1 MEYIK
6 ARGIWYRSELNTIR
20 KKKDVF
26 LQPLFEA
33 LTNAWEAI
41 GEKYG
46 QEHLSD
52 GDISI
57 DIFLRETRGL
67 LEDKFYDLSE
77 IVIRDN
83 GIGLTD
89 KSYERL
95 INLRDNTKHFLNK
108 GTGRVQYIHFFDETV
123 MDSLYDINGV
133 LKRRKVTLSKNDF
146 FLANNAIMRLDLEED
161 GVDGV
166 SGTIVTFKSPLDEK
180 DAALFAAI
188 DSQALKK
195 EFIRHFLVLLSD
207 NRDVLPKIEIHRY
220 VADELLDCADI
231 TKYDIPE
238 PDKTDNV
245 SVHYSTLDERNKIKQ
260 LDKSEDFTLRAFVH
274 SEYDLEK
281 NVIYLVS
288 KGQLATSIAIDT
300 LQEKEVVDGKRY
312 MFFLSGSY
320 IDTNDSDDRGELRL
334 ISSKEFKKQET
345 SLFFSEEIILLDD
358 IKEAT
363 NAKIKDLYQEIEEKN
378 VETQRNIE
386 TLQEMFL
393 LDPKLIETF
402 RSKIK
407 NTDTDEQILTKIYQS
422 DAQVKAE
429 QDAKIKRQ
437 FEEIEA
443 LLPTDADYQEK
454 LDAKVKNL
462 VIALPLQNRMVL
474 AQYIARRRIVLELFD
489 KILTKEL
496 TNLKGGGRIDE
507 DILHNLIFQQSSTS
521 PEKSEL
527 WLINEEFI
535 YFKGVSEKRFQ
546 DIEYNGIRI
555 FDKQLSQEDEQYLNS
570 IGEKRLNK
578 RPDVLLFPEEGKAI
592 IIEFK
597 APDVNVAEHLNQID
611 FYASILLNY
620 TRDDLK
626 LRRFYGYLIGESIQ
640 DRDVRGRVSRYESA
654 PKFGYWFR
662 PSERVVNFNNENDS
676 GNIYTE
682 ILSYSS
688 LLQRAKIRNKMFI
701 DKLESREE

>member
-195 EFIRHFLVLLSD
+195 
-207 NRDVLPKIEIHRY
+207 
-220 VADELLDCADI
+220 
-231 TKYDIPE
+231 
-238 PDKTDNV
+238 
-245 SVHYSTLDERNKIKQ
+245 
-260 LDKSEDFTLRAFVH
+260 
-274 SEYDLEK
+274 
-281 NVIYLVS
+281 
-288 KGQLATSIAIDT
+288 G
-300 LQEKEVVDGKRY
+300 
-312 MFFLSGSY
+312 
-320 IDTNDSDDRGELRL
+320 
-334 ISSKEFKKQET
+334 
-345 SLFFSEEIILLDD
+345 
-358 IKEAT
+358 
-363 NAKIKDLYQEIEEKN
+363 
-378 VETQRNIE
+378 
-386 TLQEMFL
+386 
-393 LDPKLIETF
+393 
-402 RSKIK
+402 
-407 NTDTDEQILTKIYQS
+407 IYQAFS
-422 DAQVKAE
+422 C
-429 QDAKIKRQ
+429 
-437 FEEIEA
+437 
-443 LLPTDADYQEK
+443 
-454 LDAKVKNL
+454 
-462 VIALPLQNRMVL
+462 
-474 AQYIARRRIVLELFD
+474 IVE
-489 KILTKEL
+489 
-496 TNLKGGGRIDE
+496 
-507 DILHNLIFQQSSTS
+507 
-521 PEKSEL
+521 
-527 WLINEEFI
+527 
-535 YFKGVSEKRFQ
+535 
-546 DIEYNGIRI
+546 
-555 FDKQLSQEDEQYLNS
+555 
-570 IGEKRLNK
+570 
-578 RPDVLLFPEEGKAI
+578 
-592 IIEFK
+592 
-597 APDVNVAEHLNQID
+597 
-611 FYASILLNY
+611 
-620 TRDDLK
+620 
-626 LRRFYGYLIGESIQ
+626 
-640 DRDVRGRVSRYESA
+640 
-654 PKFGYWFR
+654 
-662 PSERVVNFNNENDS
+662 
-676 GNIYTE
+676 
-682 ILSYSS
+682 
-688 LLQRAKIRNKMFI
+688 
-701 DKLESREE
+701 